1 MKPDSIFYE
10 DTKKIKQYV
19 FIFTLLFYIGF
30 IAGLIAIVVYHIV
43 KPAHL
48 LETYRPN
55 GEEFVA
61 TFLCFFSAIYFNI
74 VLVKAKNIYQAICIG
89 VNEIN
94 FRVNDKQFKF
104 NTQDLLGYRVIKKYA
119 FHKAYILLFQDDI
132 RLRIVSSKKKNL
144 EKVLDIII
152 SDNKKV
158 LNSA

>member
-48 LETYRPN
+48 LETYQPN

-61 TFLCFFSAIYFNI
+61 TFLCFFSAIYFNV
-74 VLVKAKNIYQAICIG
+74 VLVKANNLNQAICISE
-89 VNEIN
+89 NEIN
-94 FRVNDKQFKF
+94 FRVKHKLFKF
-104 NTQDLLGYRVIKKYA
+104 NTQDLLDYRVIKKYI
-119 FHKAYILLFQDDI
+119 FHKEYILLFKHDQK
-132 RLRIVSSKKKNL
+132 LRMVSRKKKNI
-144 EKVLDIII
+144 ENVLNIII
-152 SDNKKV
+152 NENKKH
-158 LNSA
+158 LSIT